1 MLRIIGV
8 ISWGNREKEKIFC
21 YEHCFT
27 DRHEK
32 TLVNRKGRDNKL
44 YNKIP
49 KSKIKKKKVNS
60 DK

>member
-44 YNKIP
+44 YITKYQRA
-49 KSKIKKKKVNS
+49 KKKVKS

>member
-32 TLVNRKGRDNKL
+32 TLVNRKGETTNYITKYQRA
-44 YNKIP
+44 
-49 KSKIKKKKVNS
+49 KKKKVNS

>member
-21 YEHCFT
+21 YEQCFT

-44 YNKIP
+44 YHKIP
-49 KSKIKKKKVNS
+49 KSKKKVNS